1 MTSYDVVI
9 VGAGPAGAA
18 AAILTARAGLST
30 LVFERIRFPRD
41 KVCGDCLN
49 PGAWEILDR
58 LGVSEQIDRL
68 PSTKLRWINFLDFN
82 GRSIRFELP
91 DDPRG
96 ERGIRRKFFDET
108 LINHA
113 ISTGAEVRF
122 GNPVIKVEEGW
133 KVTTDV
139 ETVRA
144 RFLIAADGRN
154 SSVARFLADFPRTR
168 TDRVALQT
176 HLPIDSEPHAS
187 LQLCRYGYL
196 GVATI
201 GQGMTNLCLVG
212 RPKDIDR
219 FRLEAA
225 ERFGLGPGHRWQSIT
240 PLTRLPIR
248 SRLPN
253 LLYVGDASRVVEPLT
268 GEGILYALQSGVMAA
283 DAICA
288 GLNDSSD
295 PGTLYARH
303 YLTIYRRRLWV
314 NQIARLAVLH
324 PRIANQ
330 FLHILKINPAPLK
343 YLTSKVVTTPGC
355 AAHPPRGM
363 KRRRLALP
371 KSVRKPGANSLLL
384 SDPGQEQAGEK

>member
-1 MTSYDVVI
+1 MMSYDVVI

-30 LVFERIRFPRD
+30 LVFDRVRFPRD

-49 PGAWEILDR
+49 PGAWKILDR
-58 LGVSEQIDRL
+58 LGVSELIDRL
-68 PSTKLRWINFLDFN
+68 PSTKLRWINFLDLN
-82 GRSIRFELP
+82 SRSIRFELP
-91 DDPRG
+91 DDARG
-96 ERGIRRKFFDET
+96 ERGIRRKFFDDT

-122 GNPVIKVEEGW
+122 GKPVVKVEEGW
-133 KVTTDV
+133 KVTTDG

-144 RFLIAADGRN
+144 RFLVAADGRN
-154 SSVARFLADFPRTR
+154 SSVARLLGDFPRTQ

-176 HLPIDSEPHAS
+176 HLPIESEPHVS

-212 RPKDIDR
+212 RPKDIER

-225 ERFGLGPGHRWQSIT
+225 ERFGLGPDHRWQSIT
-240 PLTRLPIR
+240 PLTRSPIR
-248 SRLPN
+248 SRRPN

-268 GEGILYALQSGVMAA
+268 GEGILYALQSGTLAA
-283 DAICA
+283 DTICA
-288 GLNDSSD
+288 GVAESSD
-295 PGTLYARH
+295 PARH
-303 YLTIYRRRLWV
+303 YAQHHQKVYQRRLWV

-324 PRIANQ
+324 PRIADR

-343 YLTSKVVTTPGC
+343 YLTSKVVTIPAEG
-355 AAHPPRGM
+355 
-363 KRRRLALP
+363 
-371 KSVRKPGANSLLL
+371 
-384 SDPGQEQAGEK
+384 